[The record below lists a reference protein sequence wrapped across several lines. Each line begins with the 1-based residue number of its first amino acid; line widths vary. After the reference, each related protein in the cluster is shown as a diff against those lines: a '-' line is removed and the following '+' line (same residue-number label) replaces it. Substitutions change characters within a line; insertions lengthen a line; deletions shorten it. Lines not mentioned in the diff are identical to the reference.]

1 MFVFYVIKNDLIVD
15 IEYHQEICLLN
26 FVVEELSG
34 LIAHPSIFV
43 INDSMSA

>member
-34 LIAHPSIFV
+34 FIAHPSIFV